1 MNSRNTLK
9 TVVLLAGLAGLLV
22 VVGRLI
28 GGSAGAVIGFALGI
42 ALVGGSYWFSDRLAI
57 RAAGAVPLEPG
68 QYRWLH
74 DDAAQLASRAGIP
87 TPRLYLSPSPQPNAF
102 ATGRNEKTA
111 VVAFTA
117 GLLEQLPREQV
128 RAVLAHELG
137 HIRNRDILIGSIA
150 AAIATGISLVANF
163 AMWNAFMG
171 GDEEDG
177 PGAFGL
183 IVASLLAPVAATLLQ
198 MAVSRS
204 REFEA
209 DRTAAELVGSGEP
222 LAHALLTLE
231 RTARTTPMEVSPAQS
246 SAWIVNPLAGRR
258 VRFANLFQTH
268 PTTEERVARL
278 LGRPESEFSVGA
290 SLGG

>member
-1 MNSRNTLK
+1 VTSRNTLK

-22 VVGRLI
+22 VVGLLI
-28 GGSAGAVIGFALGI
+28 GGTAGALIGFALGL
-42 ALVGGSYWFSDRLAI
+42 AVVGGSYWFSDRLAI

-68 QYRWLH
+68 TYPWLH
-74 DDAAQLASRAGIP
+74 HDAAELSARAGIP

-102 ATGRNEKTA
+102 ATGRNERTA

-137 HIRNRDILIGSIA
+137 HIRNRDILIGSVA
-150 AAIATGISLVANF
+150 AAIATGISLVANL
-163 AMWNAFMG
+163 AMWNVVLG
-171 GDEEDG
+171 GDDEDG

-183 IVASLLAPVAATLLQ
+183 IIASLLAPIAATMLQ

-209 DRTAAELVGSGEP
+209 DRTAAELIGSGEP
-222 LAHALLTLE
+222 LAHALLNLE
-231 RTARTTPMEVSPAQS
+231 RSARVTPMDVTPAQS
-246 SAWIVNPLAGRR
+246 SAWIVNPLAGRA

-268 PTTEERVARL
+268 PTTEQRVARL
-278 LGRPESEFSVGA
+278 LDRSAAPVRR
-290 SLGG
+290 